1 MIAFSIRSLV
11 VEGQLGGVRPGDTRD
26 IVLERLGPPS
36 ERMASGGGTEVWRY
50 GNFELFL
57 DGDLVYTLYH
67 DYLIQLEAD
76 GEREIDAWILGDSE
90 APDYDDVVERLNAEQ
105 VPFITGRDREK
116 RRMLAIP
123 GGARLLFEVDEDTG
137 VEAWTMIAVD
147 HPDYSWGKF
156 TPDGSG
162 DGCPRG
168 QVSRGG
174 P

>member
-11 VEGQLGGVRPGDTRD
+11 VEGQLGGVRPGDDRST
-26 IVLERLGPPS
+26 VLGRLGPPS

-76 GEREIDAWILGDSE
+76 GEREVDAWILGGPE
-90 APDYDDVVERLNAEQ
+90 APDYDDVVARLTAEQ
-105 VPFITGRDREK
+105 VPFVTGRDRDG
-116 RRMLAIP
+116 RRMLAIL
-123 GGARLLFEVDEDTG
+123 GGARLLFEVDEETG

-156 TPDGSG
+156 TPDEPGE
-162 DGCPRG
+162 
-168 QVSRGG
+168 
-174 P
+174 